1 MILEL
6 RPLDLVALATFLT
19 VWIGYSTLFDGVW
32 RRPSSINARMLAIRE
47 AWMVRMMARGVRI
60 VDSQLIGHSIHSA
73 TFFASTTII
82 LLAGLVGV
90 LGSAERVHSTAVN
103 LSIVFA
109 GTSQGMFELK
119 VLLLIAVYVFA
130 FFKFTWAIRQFNYFC
145 AVLGAAPESTE
156 TPPSRATAHQMAM
169 VLTHAIWQFNSG
181 VRAHYFA
188 LAALGW
194 MVHPLVFLAMT
205 LVLPFLL
212 IRRQLF
218 SPTSRA
224 IADLALD
231 LAMPAVGDPAVPP
244 DPLSKR

>member
-6 RPLDLVALATFLT
+6 RPLDIAALATFFV
-19 VWIGYSTLFDGVW
+19 VWVGYSTLFDGIW
-32 RRPSSINARMLAIRE
+32 RRPTSINAQMLAIRE
-47 AWMVRMMARGVRI
+47 VWMIRMMSRGVRI
-60 VDSQLIGHSIHSA
+60 VDSQLIGHSIHTA

-119 VLLLIAVYVFA
+119 VLLLIAVYVYA

-145 AVLGAAPESTE
+145 AIIGAAPEMTDI
-156 TPPSRATAHQMAM
+156 PPDRATAHRMAM

-194 MVHPLVFLAMT
+194 LVHPLIFLAMA
-205 LVLPFLL
+205 LLLPLLL

-218 SPTSRA
+218 SPTARNIAALSADFAMSGKDAAAGEGSARA
-224 IADLALD
+224 
-231 LAMPAVGDPAVPP
+231 G
-244 DPLSKR
+244 

>member
-1 MILEL
+1 MILDL
-6 RPLDLVALATFLT
+6 RPLDLVALATFLG
-19 VWIGYSTLFDGVW
+19 VWVGYGTLFDGVW

-47 AWMVRMMARGVRI
+47 VWMIRMMSRGVRI

-90 LGSAERVHSTAVN
+90 LGSAERVHSTATS

-119 VLLLIAVYVFA
+119 VLLLIAVYVYA

-145 AVLGAAPESTE
+145 AVIGAAPEGAE
-156 TPPSRATAHQMAM
+156 TPPDRAMAKQMAM

-212 IRRQLF
+212 IRRQLL

-224 IADLALD
+224 IAALAHE
-231 LAMPAVGDPAVPP
+231 LAAPSADHPTPP
-244 DPLSKR
+244 DPVNRQ

>member
-6 RPLDLVALATFLT
+6 HALDIAALTTFVV
-19 VWIGYSTLFDGVW
+19 VWAGYSVLFDGIW
-32 RRPSSINARMLAIRE
+32 RRPNSINARMLAIRE
-47 AWMVRMMARGVRI
+47 VWMIRLLHRGVRI
-60 VDSQLIGHSIHSA
+60 MDATLIGHSIHSA

-90 LGSAERVHSTAVN
+90 LGSAERVHATAVN
-103 LSIVFA
+103 LSILFA

-119 VLLLIAVYVFA
+119 VLLLIAVYVYA

-145 AVLGAAPESTE
+145 AIIGATPEIGE
-156 TPPSRATAHQMAM
+156 ATPDVAVARRMAK

-194 MVHPLVFLAMT
+194 MVHPVIFLAMT
-205 LVLPFLL
+205 LVLPLLL

-218 SPTSRA
+218 SPTART
-224 IADLALD
+224 IAEHADDLA
-231 LAMPAVGDPAVPP
+231 AHGGTAAGPGDPAT
-244 DPLSKR
+244 RR